1 MTPQTYYANI
11 HVTTC
16 QQIETVTRFQFNPI
30 GHRTPEYQNDVL
42 EHGQRVR
49 VVGRADRRL
58 PAARRRRPA
67 HRAGPRPRHARAMAH
82 LGVLRVLRRARVTV
96 AGVAGT
102 SVGGVIEGHAGQR
115 PRRGAA
121 GRPLRRRRRLGAV
134 HRMRADFSRHL
145 PRIRAARNKERFFHG
160 SPLADLSDS
169 DT

>member
-1 MTPQTYYANI
+1 M
-11 HVTTC
+11 
-16 QQIETVTRFQFNPI
+16 RFHFNSL

-42 EHGQRVR
+42 VRGQRVR

-58 PAARRRRPA
+58 HAARRRRPA

-102 SVGGVIEGHAGQR
+102 SVDGVIGGHAGQR

-121 GRPLRRRRRLGAV
+121 GRPLRRRRRLGALQ
-134 HRMRADFSRHL
+134 RMRADFSRHL

>member
-1 MTPQTYYANI
+1 
-11 HVTTC
+11 
-16 QQIETVTRFQFNPI
+16 
-30 GHRTPEYQNDVL
+30 
-42 EHGQRVR
+42 
-49 VVGRADRRL
+49 
-58 PAARRRRPA
+58 
-67 HRAGPRPRHARAMAH
+67 MAH

-134 HRMRADFSRHL
+134 HRMRA
-145 PRIRAARNKERFFHG
+145 ARNKERFFHG